1 MLTFEDCLAISD
13 AEGSAI
19 IATDINTVEAYRMM
33 AQASLRQS
41 STLTPK
47 GGSFRSADE
56 RNQQEHRD

>member
-33 AQASLRQS
+33 AQASLQQTS
-41 STLTPK
+41 ALTPEEDPF
-47 GGSFRSADE
+47 GSTDE
-56 RNQQEHRD
+56 RNQREHRD